1 MSSST
6 LEVAA
11 RMAFILAKRPP
22 GGARPCCSAS
32 PPKRWICCSHWPRRS
47 NSTSATNSS
56 ARSRPSLEA
65 KRQAGEIGEGSVH
78 RVGRAGSAAL
88 FRSAR
93 DRREQVPP
101 PVRAAAIG
109 QSTGGNH
116 WGNVSPRRISF
127 LWPPTPRK
135 HRRVFRDGILPA
147 PLSRDNVLYHD
158 REPRELLREPCLE
171 QGS

>member
-1 MSSST
+1 MSPPRESRSAAPFTRLAAASRETINRIARPETRGMSSST

-11 RMAFILAKRPP
+11 RMTFILAKRPP

-78 RVGRAGSAAL
+78 RVGRAVQ
-88 FRSAR
+88 
-93 DRREQVPP
+93 RRFFDPP
-101 PVRAAAIG
+101 EIG
-109 QSTGGNH
+109 ESKY
-116 WGNVSPRRISF
+116 RR
-127 LWPPTPRK
+127 P
-135 HRRVFRDGILPA
+135 
-147 PLSRDNVLYHD
+147 
-158 REPRELLREPCLE
+158 
-171 QGS
+171 